1 MCLSDIQIQCKRS
14 VKIFKFSFDLISDF
28 QNAGLIKFKLQL
40 PGATCEVCSRSW
52 RYFCKVF
59 NWPFTFGTLRE

>member
-1 MCLSDIQIQCKRS
+1 MTFKYN
-14 VKIFKFSFDLISDF
+14 VKEVLKFSNLVFDLISDF

-40 PGATCEVCSRSW
+40 PGATPEVCPRSW